1 MIGALYG
8 RIIGLIM
15 VDLFGIHLDNDY
27 LSWMDPG
34 AFALIGS
41 ASFFG
46 GVSRL
51 APAITVIMVR
61 IKLAEIRYHKIFKTN
76 IQLHLTFLI

>member
-1 MIGALYG
+1 MSSISLIGALYG
-8 RIIGLIM
+8 RIVGLVM
-15 VDLFGIHLDNDY
+15 VDMFGVYMDNSY
-27 LSWMDPG
+27 WSWMDPG

-51 APAITVIMVR
+51 APATTVIMVSGVDVGKFC
-61 IKLAEIRYHKIFKTN
+61 IVISLM
-76 IQLHLTFLI
+76 